1 MLYGNYKQIQYM
13 VDFYSLSYEY
23 LCNKMGLKAKIIFG
37 YSILIALLIVTIYMF
52 RKEQI
57 NRNILHMNEKELVHT
72 WQLTEE
78 IYTDLLELTTEG
90 EMVSVWKEEDYLSYT
105 EKRKR
110 ICDTLQVLK
119 KDAYILGLQSR
130 IDTLCLL
137 LEKKEKMLY
146 WVMNTFN
153 KLKNSTD
160 IIGKRIP
167 TIISHIKNAPLS
179 SGNNQETTSEK
190 KKNIWSFFRRKE
202 KQSAYLKQKE
212 EKEKTKNTS
221 NITAGMLY
229 SLNNEVADKQNKQQR
244 ALSIQMDSLYTNNQ
258 ILNRKLNNLVREL
271 ELETNRRI
279 SNRYRELVVERE
291 NSYSVISKLAIFI
304 TLIAILL
311 YIIIHR
317 ELNRKYRYE
326 KELEASDR
334 RNRELLQSRKDM
346 MLSIAHD
353 LRSPL
358 STIKGAAELLP
369 EESVPER
376 RHEYMESISHAS
388 DYMLTLV
395 ETLMN
400 FYLLDTEQSRSQIS
414 VYNLESLFKEV
425 ADNFLL
431 QARKK
436 DLRFSSEFLDMD
448 TVVSGDRG
456 QLQQIINNLMAN
468 ALKFTEKGS
477 ICLRAEYHGG
487 ELRFSVQDTGCGMD
501 RKDTERI
508 FTAFERLENARNVPG
523 FGLGL
528 TISYRLVS
536 RMGGNIRVESR
547 RGEGST
553 FIVILPLRQADEKS
567 PIEESKPV
575 SVISRLNGISVL
587 LLDDDIRQ
595 LRITGEM
602 LKRLGADC
610 TLCTTSRE
618 LIARIREKS
627 YDVLL
632 TDIQMPEMDGFSIL
646 ELLRSSN
653 IDCANT
659 IPVIALTARV
669 DDDVNYLSCG
679 FAGCIRKPFSID
691 KLFAGISGI
700 IGTVKERI
708 WKPDLSLLFAG
719 EDNHEEMLRIFVD
732 ESRKELSRLHDALHR
747 NDRQALREILHKNL
761 PLWETVHLDYPMEML
776 HEIVTTNPEEW
787 QDKHLKEIYRIEQAA
802 SKLIIHVEKMQEETH
817 EKNNT
822 YN

>member
-1 MLYGNYKQIQYM
+1 
-13 VDFYSLSYEY
+13 
-23 LCNKMGLKAKIIFG
+23 MGLKFKIILG
-37 YSILIALLIVTIYMF
+37 YGILIILLAVTIYLF
-52 RKEQI
+52 RREQI
-57 NRNILHMNEKELVHT
+57 KRNALLRNEKELVHV
-72 WQLTEE
+72 WKLTEQ
-78 IYTDLLELTTEG
+78 IYADLLELATEG
-90 EMVSVWKEEDYLSYT
+90 EMVSVWKQEDYLSYRK
-105 EKRKR
+105 KRKD
-110 ICDTLQVLK
+110 ICDTLQILK
-119 KDAYILGLQSR
+119 NNAHTIGLRDR
-130 IDTLCLL
+130 IDSLCFLLKDKELL
-137 LEKKEKMLY
+137 LGT
-146 WVMNTFN
+146 VMNTF
-153 KLKNSTD
+153 KRLQSQTD
-160 IIGKRIP
+160 IVNERIP
-167 TIISHIKNAPLS
+167 AIISKV
-179 SGNNQETTSEK
+179 EK
-190 KKNIWSFFRRKE
+190 LPDNTKEEAVQKEPKRRKNIFSIFRRKE
-202 KQSAYLKQKE
+202 KKSAYLQHKE
-212 EKEKTKNTS
+212 NTEKPQEKNSSSVTT
-221 NITAGMLY
+221 GMLY
-229 SLNNEVADKQNKQQR
+229 SLNREVSRERQTQQI
-244 ALSIQMDSLYTNNQ
+244 LLTNQMDSLCIKNI
-258 ILNRKLNNLVREL
+258 ILNQKLNSLIRTL
-271 ELETNRRI
+271 EFE
-279 SNRYRELVVERE
+279 SNRKISDRYRQFVSEMEQ
-291 NSYSVISKLAIFI
+291 SYLLISFLAISVS
-304 TLIAILL
+304 LLAILL
-311 YIIIHR
+311 YFIIHR

-358 STIKGAAELLP
+358 STIKGAAELLS
-369 EESVPER
+369 EESVPEH

-400 FYLLDTEQSRSQIS
+400 FYLLDTEQNHSQIS

-456 QLQQIINNLMAN
+456 QLQQVINNLMAN

-501 RKDTERI
+501 SKDTERI

-536 RMGGNIRVESR
+536 QMGGNIRVESR
-547 RGEGST
+547 QGEGST

-708 WKPDLSLLFAG
+708 WKPDLSLLFTG

-732 ESRKELSRLHDALHR
+732 ESRKELSLLHDALHR
-747 NDRQALREILHKNL
+747 NDRQTLRDILHKNL
-761 PLWETVHLDYPMEML
+761 PLWETVNLDYPMEML

-787 QDKHLKEIYRIEQAA
+787 QEKHLKEIYRIEQAA

>member
-1 MLYGNYKQIQYM
+1 
-13 VDFYSLSYEY
+13 
-23 LCNKMGLKAKIIFG
+23 MGLKFKIILG
-37 YSILIALLIVTIYMF
+37 YGILIVLLAVTIYLF
-52 RKEQI
+52 RSEQVK
-57 NRNILHMNEKELVHT
+57 RNTLLRNERELVAT
-72 WQLTEE
+72 WQLTEQ
-78 IYTDLLELTTEG
+78 IYADLLELATEG
-90 EMVSVWKEEDYLSYT
+90 EMVSVWKQEDYLSYRK
-105 EKRKR
+105 KRKD
-110 ICDTLQVLK
+110 ICDTLQILK
-119 KDAYILGLQSR
+119 NNAHTIGLRDR
-130 IDTLCLL
+130 IDSLCFLL
-137 LEKKEKMLY
+137 KDKEQLLGT
-146 WVMNTFN
+146 VMNTF
-153 KLKNSTD
+153 KRLQSQTD
-160 IIGKRIP
+160 IVNERIP
-167 TIISHIKNAPLS
+167 TIISKV
-179 SGNNQETTSEK
+179 EK
-190 KKNIWSFFRRKE
+190 LPDNTKEEAVQDEPKRRKNIFSIFRRK
-202 KQSAYLKQKE
+202 KTKSAYLQHKE
-212 EKEKTKNTS
+212 STEKPQEKNSSSVTT
-221 NITAGMLY
+221 GMLY
-229 SLNNEVADKQNKQQR
+229 SLSREVSKERQAQQI
-244 ALSIQMDSLYTNNQ
+244 LLTNQMDSLYTKNI
-258 ILNRKLNNLVREL
+258 ILNQKLNSLIRTL
-271 ELETNRRI
+271 EFESNRRI
-279 SNRYRELVVERE
+279 SDRYRQFVSERE
-291 NSYSVISKLAIFI
+291 QSYLLISFLAISVS
-304 TLIAILL
+304 LLAILL
-311 YIIIHR
+311 YFIIHR

-369 EESVPER
+369 EESAPER
-376 RHEYMESISHAS
+376 RREYMESISHAS

-400 FYLLDTEQSRSQIS
+400 FYLLDTDQSRSLIS

-425 ADNFLL
+425 ADNFIL

-456 QLQQIINNLMAN
+456 QLQQVISNLMAN

-501 RKDTERI
+501 SKDTERI

-547 RGEGST
+547 PGEGSA

-632 TDIQMPEMDGFSIL
+632 TDIQMTEMDGFSIL

-669 DDDVNYLSCG
+669 DDDENYLSCG

-691 KLFAGISGI
+691 RLFAGISGI

-761 PLWETVHLDYPMEML
+761 PLWETVNLDYPMEML

-787 QDKHLKEIYRIEQAA
+787 QEKHLKEIYRIEQAA

>member
-1 MLYGNYKQIQYM
+1 
-13 VDFYSLSYEY
+13 
-23 LCNKMGLKAKIIFG
+23 MGLKFKIILG
-37 YSILIALLIVTIYMF
+37 YGILIVLLAVTIYLF
-52 RKEQI
+52 RSEQVK
-57 NRNILHMNEKELVHT
+57 RNTLLRNERELVAT
-72 WQLTEE
+72 WQLTEQ
-78 IYTDLLELTTEG
+78 IYADLLELATEG
-90 EMVSVWKEEDYLSYT
+90 EMVSVWKQEDYLSYRK
-105 EKRKR
+105 KRKD
-110 ICDTLQVLK
+110 ICDTLQILK
-119 KDAYILGLQSR
+119 NNAHTIGLRDR
-130 IDTLCLL
+130 IDSLCFLL
-137 LEKKEKMLY
+137 KDKEQLLGT
-146 WVMNTFN
+146 VMNTF
-153 KLKNSTD
+153 KRLQSQTD
-160 IIGKRIP
+160 IVNERIP
-167 TIISHIKNAPLS
+167 TIISKV
-179 SGNNQETTSEK
+179 EK
-190 KKNIWSFFRRKE
+190 LPDNTKEEAVQDEPKRRKNIFSIFRRK
-202 KQSAYLKQKE
+202 KKKSAYLQHKE
-212 EKEKTKNTS
+212 STEKPQEKNSSSVTT
-221 NITAGMLY
+221 GMLY
-229 SLNNEVADKQNKQQR
+229 SLSREVSKERQAQQI
-244 ALSIQMDSLYTNNQ
+244 LLTNQMDSLYTKNI
-258 ILNRKLNNLVREL
+258 ILNQKLNSLIRTL
-271 ELETNRRI
+271 EFESNRRI
-279 SNRYRELVVERE
+279 SDRYRQFVSERE
-291 NSYSVISKLAIFI
+291 QSYLLISFLAISVS
-304 TLIAILL
+304 LLAILL
-311 YIIIHR
+311 YFIIHR

-369 EESVPER
+369 EESAPER
-376 RHEYMESISHAS
+376 RREYMESISHAS

-400 FYLLDTEQSRSQIS
+400 FYLLDTDQSRSLIS

-425 ADNFLL
+425 ADNFIL

-456 QLQQIINNLMAN
+456 QLQQVISNLMAN

-501 RKDTERI
+501 SKDTERI

-547 RGEGST
+547 PGEGSA

-632 TDIQMPEMDGFSIL
+632 TDIQMTEMDGFSIL

-669 DDDVNYLSCG
+669 DDDENYLSCG

-691 KLFAGISGI
+691 RLFAGISGI

-787 QDKHLKEIYRIEQAA
+787 QEKHLKEIYRIEQAA

>member
-1 MLYGNYKQIQYM
+1 
-13 VDFYSLSYEY
+13 
-23 LCNKMGLKAKIIFG
+23 MGLKFKIILG
-37 YSILIALLIVTIYMF
+37 YGILIVLLAVTIYLF
-52 RKEQI
+52 RSEQVK
-57 NRNILHMNEKELVHT
+57 RNTLLRNERELVAT
-72 WQLTEE
+72 WQLTEQ
-78 IYTDLLELTTEG
+78 IYADLLELATEG
-90 EMVSVWKEEDYLSYT
+90 EMVSVWKQEDYLSYRK
-105 EKRKR
+105 KRKD
-110 ICDTLQVLK
+110 ICDTLQILK
-119 KDAYILGLQSR
+119 NNAHTIGLRDR
-130 IDTLCLL
+130 IDSLCFLL
-137 LEKKEKMLY
+137 KDKEQLLGT
-146 WVMNTFN
+146 VMNTF
-153 KLKNSTD
+153 KRLQSQTD
-160 IIGKRIP
+160 IVNERIP
-167 TIISHIKNAPLS
+167 TIISKVEKLPDNTKEEAV
-179 SGNNQETTSEK
+179 QEEPK
-190 KKNIWSFFRRKE
+190 RRKNIFSIFRRKE
-202 KQSAYLKQKE
+202 KKSAYLQHKE
-212 EKEKTKNTS
+212 NTEKPKEKNSSSVTT
-221 NITAGMLY
+221 GMLY
-229 SLNNEVADKQNKQQR
+229 SLNREVSKERQAQQI
-244 ALSIQMDSLYTNNQ
+244 LLTNQMDSLCIKNI
-258 ILNRKLNNLVREL
+258 ILNQKLNSLIRTL
-271 ELETNRRI
+271 EFE
-279 SNRYRELVVERE
+279 SNRKISDRYRQFVSDMKQ
-291 NSYSVISKLAIFI
+291 SYLLISFLAISVS
-304 TLIAILL
+304 LLAILL
-311 YIIIHR
+311 YFIIHR
-317 ELNRKYRYE
+317 ELNRKYMYE

-431 QARKK
+431 QTRKK

-501 RKDTERI
+501 SKDTERI

-536 RMGGNIRVESR
+536 QMGGNIRVESR

-610 TLCTTSRE
+610 TPCATSRE

-700 IGTVKERI
+700 IGTVKQRI
-708 WKPDLSLLFAG
+708 WKPDLSLLFTG

-761 PLWETVHLDYPMEML
+761 PLWETVNLDYPMEML

-787 QDKHLKEIYRIEQAA
+787 QEKHLKEIYRIEQAA
-802 SKLIIHVEKMQEETH
+802 SKLIIYVEKMQEETH

>member
-1 MLYGNYKQIQYM
+1 MIG
-13 VDFYSLSYEY
+13 
-23 LCNKMGLKAKIIFG
+23 LCRKNNKRVHMGLKLKIILG
-37 YSILIALLIVTIYMF
+37 YAILIALLAVTICLF
-52 RKEQI
+52 RREQI
-57 NRNILHMNEKELVHT
+57 KRNTLLRNERELVHT
-72 WQLTEE
+72 WQLTEQ
-78 IYTDLLELTTEG
+78 IYADLLELATEG
-90 EMVSVWKEEDYLSYT
+90 EMVSVWKQEDYLSYS
-105 EKRKR
+105 ERR
-110 ICDTLQVLK
+110 REICDTLRILK
-119 KDAYILGLQSR
+119 SNAHTTGLQGE

-137 LEKKEKMLY
+137 LKEKERLLGT
-146 WVMNTFN
+146 VMNTF
-153 KLKNSTD
+153 KRLQSQTD
-160 IIGKRIP
+160 IINERIP
-167 TIISHIKNAPLS
+167 SIISKVEDVPDVPEEKSLREEPAWRKNIFS
-179 SGNNQETTSEK
+179 IFRKKEK
-190 KKNIWSFFRRKE
+190 K
-202 KQSAYLKQKE
+202 SAYLRQKE
-212 EKEKTKNTS
+212 KSERKKEKAPSSVTT
-221 NITAGMLY
+221 GMLY
-229 SLNNEVADKQNKQQR
+229 SLNHEVTRKRQAQQR
-244 ALSIQMDSLYTNNQ
+244 QLTTQMDSLYVKNMD
-258 ILNRKLNNLVREL
+258 LNRKLNSLIRTL
-271 ELETNRRI
+271 EFESNRRI
-279 SNRYRELVVERE
+279 SDRYRRFVSERE
-291 NSYSVISKLAIFI
+291 HSYLVISFLAISVSLLAF
-304 TLIAILL
+304 LL

-326 KELEASDR
+326 KELEASDT

-369 EESVPER
+369 EESVPECR
-376 RHEYMESISHAS
+376 SEYLESISHAS

-400 FYLLDTEQSRSQIS
+400 FYLLDTEQNRSQIS

-425 ADNFLL
+425 ADNFVL

-448 TVVSGDRG
+448 IVVSGDRG
-456 QLQQIINNLMAN
+456 QLQQIISNLIAN
-468 ALKFTEKGS
+468 ALKFTEKGG
-477 ICLRAEYHGG
+477 ICLSAEYHGG
-487 ELRFSVQDTGCGMD
+487 ELRFSVRDTGCGMD
-501 RKDTERI
+501 SKDTERI

-547 RGEGST
+547 PGEGST
-553 FIVILPLRQADEKS
+553 FIVILPLREADEKS
-567 PIEESKPV
+567 PIEENEPV

-610 TLCTTSRE
+610 TPCATSRE

-653 IDCANT
+653 IGCANT

-669 DDDVNYLSCG
+669 DDDMNYLSCG

-691 KLFAGISGI
+691 RLFAGISGI
-700 IGTVKERI
+700 IGTVKERV

-719 EDNHEEMLRIFVD
+719 EDNHREMLRIFVD
-732 ESRKELSRLHDALHR
+732 ESRKELSRLHDALHG
-747 NDRQALREILHKNL
+747 NDRQAFRDILHKNL
-761 PLWETVHLDYPMEML
+761 PLWETVNLDYPMETL
-776 HEIVTTNPEEW
+776 HEIVTTDPDKW
-787 QDKHLKEIYRIEQAA
+787 QEKQLKEIYRIEQAA
-802 SKLIIHVEKMQEETH
+802 SKLVIHVEKMQEEAH

-822 YN
+822 DN

>member
-1 MLYGNYKQIQYM
+1 
-13 VDFYSLSYEY
+13 
-23 LCNKMGLKAKIIFG
+23 MGLKFKIIFG
-37 YSILIALLIVTIYMF
+37 YGILIALLIVTIYIF
-52 RKEQI
+52 CKEQM
-57 NRNILHMNEKELVHT
+57 NRNTLHRNEKELVHT

-78 IYTDLLELTTEG
+78 ICIDLLELTTEG
-90 EMVSVWKEEDYLSYT
+90 EMVSVWKEKDYLSYT
-105 EKRKR
+105 EKRKC

-119 KDAYILGLQSR
+119 KDTHILGLQSR

-137 LEKKEKMLY
+137 LEKKEKILY
-146 WVMNTFN
+146 WIMNTFYQ
-153 KLKNSTD
+153 LKNSTD
-160 IIGKRIP
+160 IIGERIP
-167 TIISHIKNAPLS
+167 TIISQIKNMPAS
-179 SGNNQETTSEK
+179 SDSGQEKTFEK
-190 KKNIWSFFRRKE
+190 KKTICSFFRRKE
-202 KQSAYLKQKE
+202 KQSAYFKQKE
-212 EKEKTKNTS
+212 EKETKETPS
-221 NITAGMLY
+221 NITTEMLY
-229 SLNNEVADKQNKQQR
+229 SLNREVAEKQDMQR
-244 ALSIQMDSLYTNNQ
+244 KALSIQMDSLYTNNQ
-258 ILNRKLNNLVREL
+258 NLNRKLNSLVREL
-271 ELETNRRI
+271 ESETNHRI
-279 SNRYRELVVERE
+279 SNRYRELAVERE
-291 NSYSVISKLAIFI
+291 NSDSIIAIFTISI
-304 TLIAILL
+304 TLITIIL

-326 KELEASDR
+326 KELEASDE

-369 EESVPER
+369 EESVPECR
-376 RHEYMESISHAS
+376 SEYLESISHAS

-400 FYLLDTEQSRSQIS
+400 FYLLNTEQNRSQIS

-425 ADNFLL
+425 ADNFVL

-436 DLRFSSEFLDMD
+436 DLRFSSEFLDMNI
-448 TVVSGDRG
+448 VVSGDRG
-456 QLQQIINNLMAN
+456 QLQQIISNLIAN
-468 ALKFTEKGS
+468 ALKFTEKGG
-477 ICLRAEYHGG
+477 ICLSAEYHGG

-501 RKDTERI
+501 SKDTERI

-547 RGEGST
+547 PGEGST
-553 FIVILPLRQADEKS
+553 FIVILPLREADEKS
-567 PIEESKPV
+567 PIEENEPV

-610 TLCTTSRE
+610 TPCATSRE

-653 IDCANT
+653 IGCANT

-669 DDDVNYLSCG
+669 DDDMNYLSCG

-691 KLFAGISGI
+691 RLFAGISGI
-700 IGTVKERI
+700 IGTVKERV

-719 EDNHEEMLRIFVD
+719 EDNHREMLRIFVD
-732 ESRKELSRLHDALHR
+732 ESRKELSRLHDALHG
-747 NDRQALREILHKNL
+747 NDRQALRDILHKNL
-761 PLWETVHLDYPMEML
+761 PLWETVNLDYPMETL
-776 HEIVTTNPEEW
+776 HEIVTTDPDKW
-787 QDKHLKEIYRIEQAA
+787 QEKQLKEIYRIEQAA
-802 SKLIIHVEKMQEETH
+802 SKLVIHVEKMQEEAH

-822 YN
+822 DN

>member
-1 MLYGNYKQIQYM
+1 
-13 VDFYSLSYEY
+13 
-23 LCNKMGLKAKIIFG
+23 MGLKIKIILG
-37 YSILIALLIVTIYMF
+37 YGILIILLAVTIYLF
-52 RKEQI
+52 RREQI
-57 NRNILHMNEKELVHT
+57 KRNALLRNEKELVHV
-72 WQLTEE
+72 WKLTEQ
-78 IYTDLLELTTEG
+78 IYADLLELATEG
-90 EMVSVWKEEDYLSYT
+90 EMVSVWNLEDYQSYLA
-105 EKRKR
+105 KRTD
-110 ICDTLQVLK
+110 ICDTLQILK
-119 KDAYILGLQSR
+119 NNDHTIGLRDR
-130 IDTLCLL
+130 IDSLCFLL
-137 LEKKEKMLY
+137 KDKEQLLGT
-146 WVMNTFN
+146 VMNTF
-153 KLKNSTD
+153 KRLQSQTD
-160 IIGKRIP
+160 IVNERIP
-167 TIISHIKNAPLS
+167 TIISKV
-179 SGNNQETTSEK
+179 EK
-190 KKNIWSFFRRKE
+190 LPDNTKEEAVQDEPKRRKNIFSIFRRK
-202 KQSAYLKQKE
+202 KKKSAYLQHKE
-212 EKEKTKNTS
+212 STEKPQEKNSSSVTT
-221 NITAGMLY
+221 GMLY
-229 SLNNEVADKQNKQQR
+229 SLSREVSKERQAQQI
-244 ALSIQMDSLYTNNQ
+244 LLTNQMDSLYTKNI
-258 ILNRKLNNLVREL
+258 ILNQKLNSLIRTL
-271 ELETNRRI
+271 EFESNRRI
-279 SNRYRELVVERE
+279 SDRYRQFVSERE
-291 NSYSVISKLAIFI
+291 QSYLLISFLAISVS
-304 TLIAILL
+304 LLAILL
-311 YIIIHR
+311 YFIIHR

-369 EESVPER
+369 EEAVPER

-456 QLQQIINNLMAN
+456 QLQQVISNLIAN

-477 ICLRAEYHGG
+477 ICLRAEYHGS

-501 RKDTERI
+501 SKDTERI

-528 TISYRLVS
+528 TISYRLIS
-536 RMGGNIRVESR
+536 QMGGNIRVESR
-547 RGEGST
+547 PGEGST

-669 DDDVNYLSCG
+669 DDDENYLSCG

-691 KLFAGISGI
+691 RLFAGISGI

-761 PLWETVHLDYPMEML
+761 PLWETVNLDYPMEML

-787 QDKHLKEIYRIEQAA
+787 QEKHLKEIYRIEQAA

>member
-1 MLYGNYKQIQYM
+1 
-13 VDFYSLSYEY
+13 
-23 LCNKMGLKAKIIFG
+23 MGLKFKIILG
-37 YSILIALLIVTIYMF
+37 YGILIILLAVTIYLF
-52 RKEQI
+52 RREQI
-57 NRNILHMNEKELVHT
+57 KRNALLRNEKELVHV
-72 WQLTEE
+72 WKLTEQ
-78 IYTDLLELTTEG
+78 IYADLLELATEG
-90 EMVSVWKEEDYLSYT
+90 EMVSVWKQEDYLSYRK
-105 EKRKR
+105 KRKD
-110 ICDTLQVLK
+110 ICDTLQILK
-119 KDAYILGLQSR
+119 NNAHTIGLRDR
-130 IDTLCLL
+130 IDSLCFLLKDKELL
-137 LEKKEKMLY
+137 LGT
-146 WVMNTFN
+146 VMNTF
-153 KLKNSTD
+153 KRLQSQTD
-160 IIGKRIP
+160 IVNERIP
-167 TIISHIKNAPLS
+167 AIISKV
-179 SGNNQETTSEK
+179 EK
-190 KKNIWSFFRRKE
+190 LPDNTKEEAVQKEPKRRKNIFSIFRRKE
-202 KQSAYLKQKE
+202 KKSAYLQHKE
-212 EKEKTKNTS
+212 NTEKPQEKNSSSVTT
-221 NITAGMLY
+221 GMLY
-229 SLNNEVADKQNKQQR
+229 SLNREVSRERQTQQI
-244 ALSIQMDSLYTNNQ
+244 LLTNQMDSLCIKNI
-258 ILNRKLNNLVREL
+258 ILNQKLNSLIRTL
-271 ELETNRRI
+271 EFE
-279 SNRYRELVVERE
+279 SNRKISDRYRQFVSEMEQ
-291 NSYSVISKLAIFI
+291 SYLLISFLAISVS
-304 TLIAILL
+304 LLAILL
-311 YIIIHR
+311 YFIIHR

-358 STIKGAAELLP
+358 STIKGAAELLS
-369 EESVPER
+369 EESVPEH

-400 FYLLDTEQSRSQIS
+400 FYLLDTEQNHSQIS

-456 QLQQIINNLMAN
+456 QLQQVINNLMAN

-501 RKDTERI
+501 SKDTERI

-536 RMGGNIRVESR
+536 QMGGNIRVESR
-547 RGEGST
+547 QGEGST

-700 IGTVKERI
+700 IGTAKERI
-708 WKPDLSLLFAG
+708 WKPDLSLLFTG

-732 ESRKELSRLHDALHR
+732 ESRKELSLLHDALHR
-747 NDRQALREILHKNL
+747 NDRQTLRDILHKNL
-761 PLWETVHLDYPMEML
+761 PLWETVNLDYPMEML

-787 QDKHLKEIYRIEQAA
+787 QEKHLKEIYRIEQAA

>member
-1 MLYGNYKQIQYM
+1 
-13 VDFYSLSYEY
+13 
-23 LCNKMGLKAKIIFG
+23 MGLKFKIVLG
-37 YSILIALLIVTIYMF
+37 YGILIVLLAVTIYLF
-52 RKEQI
+52 RSEQVKK
-57 NRNILHMNEKELVHT
+57 NTLLRNERELVAT
-72 WQLTEE
+72 WQLTEQ
-78 IYTDLLELTTEG
+78 IYADLLELATEG
-90 EMVSVWKEEDYLSYT
+90 EMVSVWKQEDYISYRK
-105 EKRKR
+105 KRTD
-110 ICDTLQVLK
+110 ICDTLQILK
-119 KDAYILGLQSR
+119 NNAHTLGLQNR
-130 IDTLCLL
+130 IDSLCFLLKDKELL
-137 LEKKEKMLY
+137 LGT
-146 WVMNTFN
+146 VMNTF
-153 KLKNSTD
+153 KRLQSQTD
-160 IIGKRIP
+160 IVNERIP
-167 TIISHIKNAPLS
+167 TIISKVEKLPDITKEKAI
-179 SGNNQETTSEK
+179 QEEPK
-190 KKNIWSFFRRKE
+190 RRKNIFSIFRRKE
-202 KQSAYLKQKE
+202 KKSAYLQHKE
-212 EKEKTKNTS
+212 NAENPQEKNSSSVTT
-221 NITAGMLY
+221 GMLY
-229 SLNNEVADKQNKQQR
+229 SLNRAVSKERQAQQIM
-244 ALSIQMDSLYTNNQ
+244 LTNQMDSLYTKNT
-258 ILNRKLNNLVREL
+258 ILNQKLNSLIRTL
-271 ELETNRRI
+271 EFESNQRI
-279 SNRYRELVVERE
+279 SDRYRQFVSERE
-291 NSYSVISKLAIFI
+291 QSYLLISFLAISVS
-304 TLIAILL
+304 LLAILL
-311 YIIIHR
+311 YFIIHR

-326 KELEASDR
+326 KELETSDR

-369 EESVPER
+369 EESVPEHR
-376 RHEYMESISHAS
+376 NEYLESISHAS

-400 FYLLDTEQSRSQIS
+400 FYLLDTEQNRPQIS
-414 VYNLESLFKEV
+414 VYHLESLFKEV

-436 DLRFSSEFLDMD
+436 DLLFSSEYLNIDI
-448 TVVSGDRG
+448 VVSGDRG
-456 QLQQIINNLMAN
+456 QLQQIISNLIAN

-477 ICLRAEYHGG
+477 ICLRAEYHDG
-487 ELRFSVQDTGCGMD
+487 ELRFSVQDTGCGMNS
-501 RKDTERI
+501 KDMERI

-547 RGEGST
+547 PGEGST
-553 FIVILPLRQADEKS
+553 FIVILPLQQANEKS

-595 LRITGEM
+595 LRITGEI

-618 LIARIREKS
+618 LIVRIREKS

-653 IDCANT
+653 IGCANS

-691 KLFAGISGI
+691 SLSAGISGV
-700 IGTVKERI
+700 IGTAKERA
-708 WKPDLSLLFAG
+708 WKPDLSLLFTG
-719 EDNHEEMLRIFVD
+719 EDNHKEMLKIFVN
-732 ESRKELSRLHDALHR
+732 ESRKELSLLHDALHR
-747 NDRQALREILHKNL
+747 NDRQALRDILHKNL
-761 PLWETVHLDYPMEML
+761 PLWETVNLDYPIEML

-787 QDKHLKEIYRIEQAA
+787 QEKHLKEIYRIEQAA

-822 YN
+822 DN

>member
-1 MLYGNYKQIQYM
+1 
-13 VDFYSLSYEY
+13 
-23 LCNKMGLKAKIIFG
+23 MGLKFKIILG
-37 YSILIALLIVTIYMF
+37 YGILIVLLAVTIYLF
-52 RKEQI
+52 RSEQVK
-57 NRNILHMNEKELVHT
+57 RNTLLRNERELVAT
-72 WQLTEE
+72 WQLTEQ
-78 IYTDLLELTTEG
+78 IYADLLELATEG
-90 EMVSVWKEEDYLSYT
+90 EMVSVWKQEDYLSYRK
-105 EKRKR
+105 KRKD
-110 ICDTLQVLK
+110 ICDTLQILK
-119 KDAYILGLQSR
+119 NNAHTIGLRDR
-130 IDTLCLL
+130 IDSLCFLL
-137 LEKKEKMLY
+137 KDKEQLLGT
-146 WVMNTFN
+146 VMNTF
-153 KLKNSTD
+153 KRLQSQTD
-160 IIGKRIP
+160 IVNERIP
-167 TIISHIKNAPLS
+167 TIISKVEKLPDNTKEEAV
-179 SGNNQETTSEK
+179 QEEPK
-190 KKNIWSFFRRKE
+190 RRKNIFSIFRRKE
-202 KQSAYLKQKE
+202 KKSAYLQHKE
-212 EKEKTKNTS
+212 NTEKPKEKNSSSVTT
-221 NITAGMLY
+221 GMLY
-229 SLNNEVADKQNKQQR
+229 SLNREVSKERQAQQI
-244 ALSIQMDSLYTNNQ
+244 LLTNQMDSLCIKNI
-258 ILNRKLNNLVREL
+258 ILNQKLNSLIRTL
-271 ELETNRRI
+271 EFE
-279 SNRYRELVVERE
+279 SNRKISDRYRQFVSDMEQ
-291 NSYSVISKLAIFI
+291 SYLLISFLAISVS
-304 TLIAILL
+304 LLAILL
-311 YIIIHR
+311 YFIIHR
-317 ELNRKYRYE
+317 ELNRKYMYE

-431 QARKK
+431 QTRKK

-501 RKDTERI
+501 SKDTERI

-536 RMGGNIRVESR
+536 QMGGNIRVESR

-610 TLCTTSRE
+610 TPCATSRE

-700 IGTVKERI
+700 IGTVKQRI
-708 WKPDLSLLFAG
+708 WKPDLPLLFTG

-761 PLWETVHLDYPMEML
+761 PLWETVNLDYPMEML

-787 QDKHLKEIYRIEQAA
+787 QEKHLKEIYRIEQAA
-802 SKLIIHVEKMQEETH
+802 SKLIIYVEKMQEETH

>member
-1 MLYGNYKQIQYM
+1 
-13 VDFYSLSYEY
+13 
-23 LCNKMGLKAKIIFG
+23 MGLKFKIILG
-37 YSILIALLIVTIYMF
+37 YGILIVLLAVTIYLF
-52 RKEQI
+52 RSEQVK
-57 NRNILHMNEKELVHT
+57 RNTLLRNERELVAT
-72 WQLTEE
+72 WQLTEQ
-78 IYTDLLELTTEG
+78 IYADLLELATEG
-90 EMVSVWKEEDYLSYT
+90 EMVSVWKQEDYLSYRK
-105 EKRKR
+105 KRKD
-110 ICDTLQVLK
+110 ICDTLQILK
-119 KDAYILGLQSR
+119 KNAHTIGLRDR
-130 IDTLCLL
+130 IDSLCFLL
-137 LEKKEKMLY
+137 KDKEQLLGT
-146 WVMNTFN
+146 VMNTFRR
-153 KLKNSTD
+153 LQSQTD
-160 IIGKRIP
+160 IVNERIP
-167 TIISHIKNAPLS
+167 TIISKVEKLPDNTEEEAV
-179 SGNNQETTSEK
+179 QEEPK
-190 KKNIWSFFRRKE
+190 RRKNIFSIFRRKE
-202 KQSAYLKQKE
+202 KKSAYLQHKE
-212 EKEKTKNTS
+212 NTEKPQEKNSSSVTT
-221 NITAGMLY
+221 GMLY
-229 SLNNEVADKQNKQQR
+229 SLNREVSKERQAQQI
-244 ALSIQMDSLYTNNQ
+244 LLTNQMDSLCINNI
-258 ILNRKLNNLVREL
+258 ILNQKLNSLIRTL
-271 ELETNRRI
+271 EFE
-279 SNRYRELVVERE
+279 SNRKISDRYRQFVSDMEQ
-291 NSYSVISKLAIFI
+291 SYLLISFLAISVS
-304 TLIAILL
+304 LLAILL
-311 YIIIHR
+311 YFIIHR

-431 QARKK
+431 QTRKK

-501 RKDTERI
+501 SKDTERI

-536 RMGGNIRVESR
+536 QMGGNIRVESR

-602 LKRLGADC
+602 FKRLGADC

-653 IDCANT
+653 IDSANT

-708 WKPDLSLLFAG
+708 WKPDLSLLFTG

-761 PLWETVHLDYPMEML
+761 PLWETVNLDYPMEML

-787 QDKHLKEIYRIEQAA
+787 QEKHLKEIYRIEQAA

>member
-1 MLYGNYKQIQYM
+1 
-13 VDFYSLSYEY
+13 
-23 LCNKMGLKAKIIFG
+23 MGLKFKIILG
-37 YSILIALLIVTIYMF
+37 YGILIVLLAVIIYLF
-52 RKEQI
+52 RSEQVK
-57 NRNILHMNEKELVHT
+57 RNTLLRNERELVAT
-72 WQLTEE
+72 CQLTEQ
-78 IYTDLLELTTEG
+78 IYADLLELATEG
-90 EMVSVWKEEDYLSYT
+90 EMVSVWKQEDYLSYRK
-105 EKRKR
+105 KRKD
-110 ICDTLQVLK
+110 ICDTLQILK
-119 KDAYILGLQSR
+119 NNAHTIGLRDR
-130 IDTLCLL
+130 IDSLCFLLKDKELL
-137 LEKKEKMLY
+137 LGT
-146 WVMNTFN
+146 VMNTF
-153 KLKNSTD
+153 KRLQSQTD
-160 IIGKRIP
+160 IVNERIP
-167 TIISHIKNAPLS
+167 AIISKVEKLPDNTKEEAV
-179 SGNNQETTSEK
+179 QEEPK
-190 KKNIWSFFRRKE
+190 RRKNIFSIFRRKE
-202 KQSAYLKQKE
+202 KKSAYLQHKE
-212 EKEKTKNTS
+212 NTEKPQEKNSSSVTT
-221 NITAGMLY
+221 GMLY
-229 SLNNEVADKQNKQQR
+229 SLNREVSRERQTQQI
-244 ALSIQMDSLYTNNQ
+244 LLTNQMDSLCIKNI
-258 ILNRKLNNLVREL
+258 ILNQKLNSLIRTL
-271 ELETNRRI
+271 EFE
-279 SNRYRELVVERE
+279 SNRKISDRYRQFVSEMEQ
-291 NSYSVISKLAIFI
+291 SYLLISFLAISVS
-304 TLIAILL
+304 LLAILL
-311 YIIIHR
+311 YFIIHR

-358 STIKGAAELLP
+358 STIKGAAELLS
-369 EESVPER
+369 EESVPEH

-400 FYLLDTEQSRSQIS
+400 FYLLDTEQNHSQIS

-456 QLQQIINNLMAN
+456 QLQQVINNLMAN

-501 RKDTERI
+501 SKDTERI

-536 RMGGNIRVESR
+536 QMGGNIRVESR
-547 RGEGST
+547 QGEGST

-567 PIEESKPV
+567 PIEKSKPV

-708 WKPDLSLLFAG
+708 WKPDLSLLFTG

-732 ESRKELSRLHDALHR
+732 ESRKELSLLHDALHR
-747 NDRQALREILHKNL
+747 NDRQTLRDILHKNL
-761 PLWETVHLDYPMEML
+761 PLWETVNLDYPMEML

-787 QDKHLKEIYRIEQAA
+787 QEKHLKEIYRIEQAA

>member
-1 MLYGNYKQIQYM
+1 
-13 VDFYSLSYEY
+13 
-23 LCNKMGLKAKIIFG
+23 MGLKFKIIFG
-37 YSILIALLIVTIYMF
+37 YSILIVLLAVTIYLF
-52 RKEQI
+52 RSEQI
-57 NRNILHMNEKELVHT
+57 KRNTLLRNERELVNT
-72 WQLTEE
+72 WQLTEQ
-78 IYTDLLELTTEG
+78 IYADLLELATEG
-90 EMVSVWKEEDYLSYT
+90 EMVSVWKHEDYISYRK
-105 EKRKR
+105 KRTD
-110 ICDTLQVLK
+110 ICDTLQILK
-119 KDAYILGLQSR
+119 NNAHTLGLQNR
-130 IDTLCLL
+130 IDSLCFLLKDKELL
-137 LEKKEKMLY
+137 LGT
-146 WVMNTFN
+146 VMNTF
-153 KLKNSTD
+153 KRLKNQTD
-160 IIGKRIP
+160 IVNERIP
-167 TIISHIKNAPLS
+167 TIISKVEKLPDITKEKAI
-179 SGNNQETTSEK
+179 QEEPK
-190 KKNIWSFFRRKE
+190 RRKNIFSIFRRKE
-202 KQSAYLKQKE
+202 KKSAYLQHKE
-212 EKEKTKNTS
+212 NAENPQEKNSSSVTT
-221 NITAGMLY
+221 GMLY
-229 SLNNEVADKQNKQQR
+229 SLNREVSKERQAQQIM
-244 ALSIQMDSLYTNNQ
+244 LTNQMDSLYTKNT
-258 ILNRKLNNLVREL
+258 ILNQKLNSLIRTL
-271 ELETNRRI
+271 EFESNRRI
-279 SNRYRELVVERE
+279 SDRYRRFVSERE
-291 NSYSVISKLAIFI
+291 QSYLLISFLAISVS
-304 TLIAILL
+304 LLAILL
-311 YIIIHR
+311 YFIIHR

-388 DYMLTLV
+388 DYMLTYG

-400 FYLLDTEQSRSQIS
+400 FYLLDTEQSRPQIS

-436 DLRFSSEFLDMD
+436 DLRFSSEFLNMD
-448 TVVSGDRG
+448 IIVCGDRG
-456 QLQQIINNLMAN
+456 QLQQIVSNLTAN

-477 ICLRAEYHGG
+477 ICLRAEYYDG

-501 RKDTERI
+501 CKDTERI

-528 TISYRLVS
+528 TISYSLVS

-547 RGEGST
+547 PGEGST
-553 FIVILPLRQADEKS
+553 FIVILPLRQADDES

-575 SVISRLNGISVL
+575 SVLSSLYGISIL

-618 LIARIREKS
+618 LISQIREKS

-653 IDCANT
+653 IGCANS

-691 KLFAGISGI
+691 SLSAGISGV
-700 IGTVKERI
+700 IGTAKERA
-708 WKPDLSLLFAG
+708 WKPDLSLLFTG

-732 ESRKELSRLHDALHR
+732 ESRKELSLLHDALRR
-747 NDRQALREILHKNL
+747 NDRQTFRDVLHKNL
-761 PLWETVHLDYPMEML
+761 SLWETVNLDYPMEML
-776 HEIVTTNPEEW
+776 REIVTTDPGKW
-787 QDKHLKEIYRIEQAA
+787 QEKHLKEIYRIEQAV
-802 SKLIIHVEKMQEETH
+802 SKLIIHVEKMQEETY

-822 YN
+822 DN

>member
-1 MLYGNYKQIQYM
+1 
-13 VDFYSLSYEY
+13 
-23 LCNKMGLKAKIIFG
+23 MGLKFKIILG
-37 YSILIALLIVTIYMF
+37 YGILIILLAVTIYLF
-52 RKEQI
+52 RREQI
-57 NRNILHMNEKELVHT
+57 KRNALLRNEKELVHV
-72 WQLTEE
+72 WKLTEQ
-78 IYTDLLELTTEG
+78 IYANLLELATEG
-90 EMVSVWKEEDYLSYT
+90 EMVSVWNLEDYQSYRA
-105 EKRKR
+105 KRTD
-110 ICDTLQVLK
+110 ICNTLQILK
-119 KDAYILGLQSR
+119 NNAHTIGLRDR
-130 IDTLCLL
+130 IDSLCFLLKDKELL
-137 LEKKEKMLY
+137 LGT
-146 WVMNTFN
+146 VMNTF
-153 KLKNSTD
+153 KRLQSQTD
-160 IIGKRIP
+160 IVNERIP
-167 TIISHIKNAPLS
+167 IIISKVEKLPDATKEEAV
-179 SGNNQETTSEK
+179 QEEPK
-190 KKNIWSFFRRKE
+190 RRKNIFSIFRRKE
-202 KQSAYLKQKE
+202 KKSAYLQHKE
-212 EKEKTKNTS
+212 NTEKPQGKSRSSVTT
-221 NITAGMLY
+221 GMLH
-229 SLNNEVADKQNKQQR
+229 SLNREVTKERQAQQR
-244 ALSIQMDSLYTNNQ
+244 VLTTQMDSLYAKNT
-258 ILNRKLNNLVREL
+258 ILNQKLNNLIRTL
-271 ELETNRRI
+271 EFESNRRI
-279 SNRYRELVVERE
+279 SDRYRQFVSERE
-291 NSYSVISKLAIFI
+291 QSYLLISFLAISVS
-304 TLIAILL
+304 LLAILL
-311 YIIIHR
+311 YFIIHR

-376 RHEYMESISHAS
+376 RREYLESISHAS

-436 DLRFSSEFLDMD
+436 DLRFSREFLGMD

-456 QLQQIINNLMAN
+456 QLQQIVSNLMAN

-477 ICLRAEYHGG
+477 ICLRSEYYGG

-501 RKDTERI
+501 SKDTERI

-536 RMGGNIRVESR
+536 QMGGNIRVESR

-567 PIEESKPV
+567 PMEESKPV
-575 SVISRLNGISVL
+575 SAISRLNGISVL

-595 LRITGEM
+595 LRITGGM

-669 DDDVNYLSCG
+669 DDDVNYLSRG
-679 FAGCIRKPFSID
+679 FAGCIHKPFSID

-700 IGTVKERI
+700 IGTVKERV
-708 WKPDLSLLFAG
+708 WKPDLSLLFTG
-719 EDNHEEMLRIFVD
+719 EDNQEEMLRIFVD
-732 ESRKELSRLHDALHR
+732 ESRKELSRLHDALYR
-747 NDRQALREILHKNL
+747 NDRQALLEILHKNL
-761 PLWETVHLDYPMEML
+761 PLWETVNLDYPMEML
-776 HEIVTTNPEEW
+776 HEIVTTQPEEW
-787 QDKHLKEIYRIEQAA
+787 QEKHLKEIYRIEQAV

-822 YN
+822 DN